1 MHIGVARAALVVGVG
16 LLSIAG
22 YNLVS
27 QASQAEDSSAGELVS
42 SLGDFP
48 ASAGTGAP
56 HELSRLKLL
65 QRTMHFVDEKYVD
78 PASVDPDSMFDSAL
92 DAVERRVSEVLFQR
106 SDDGQL
112 LHISVGGYTTTLE
125 LPPIDSTSALQDQLS
140 RVAGVLDEHLSDQV
154 DSAQVEYAL
163 INGVLGTLDP
173 HSVLL
178 PPADAENM
186 DTENSGEFG
195 GLGITITLVD
205 GLLTVEYPLEDTP
218 AWEAGLEP
226 GDQIVRINDE
236 STVNMDLQEAVSRLR
251 GKVGSPVTISV
262 SRESWEEPRD
272 IVIER
277 AKIKLNP
284 VKGTLLEGDIGYIKV
299 TNFHAAVSGDM
310 KDQLNSFKRQADGGE
325 IQGLVL
331 DLRGNPGGYLHQAIE
346 VVDLFLSDGPIVSTV
361 ERQGSKVDE
370 TNARGGNT
378 IGGEFP
384 IVVLVDAGSASASEI
399 VAGALKNR
407 GRAVIVGETT
417 FGKGSVQHLYPNEVD
432 GSKLKL
438 TVARY
443 LTPGDKSIQAVG
455 IPPDIGLD
463 QTIFYEM
470 KQDGETHTLVSMFAR
485 ERALREADLD
495 GSLEQGNQ
503 DDDQSVYSVRWLRE
517 LSSET
522 ERPRRDSVDT
532 SDFEIQFARDV
543 LLVSAG
549 KSSRAEILA
558 GVEKIVSKHDRE
570 QAVHI
575 QRAFKELGVDWSDG
589 NQPTA
594 PALIAELDLGGDGVL
609 RAGEDNTEV
618 IWLRATNQ
626 GDTPV
631 YQVLAMCESGMRD
644 LNNLEFYF
652 GKLEPG
658 ETRSFPAFVGLD
670 EGYRDEVAE
679 LSCAW
684 QDADGIAL
692 AQTQH
697 PIRSQS
703 QALPEFQWRYSI
715 VDGGEGETRGDQ
727 DGVVEQGELVA
738 LKVVVTNVGE
748 GESKAAFV
756 KLKNRAGKA
765 VDLRT
770 GSMELGALGPGESA
784 EALLE
789 FQVGLTG
796 ETLPLEI
803 LVGDQK
809 SFDHAVV
816 WRAGFQETFAQMEEL
831 EIPVGTAPDWTER
844 KPPRL
849 SLSRKPE
856 LIEKQSGVVLSG
868 QATDE
873 SAVQEV
879 IIYHLTQD
887 DTDKV
892 FYQGGQAGI
901 TAMPWTVDASLKP
914 GSNLFVILTRDDQG
928 LTDTASVNVW
938 FDDSAEPAE

>member
-1 MHIGVARAALVVGVG
+1 MHTGVARAALVVGVG
-16 LLSIAG
+16 LVSIAG
-22 YNLVS
+22 YNLIS
-27 QASQAEDSSAGELVS
+27 QASQAEDFQAGELVS

-48 ASAGTGAP
+48 ASVGNGAP

-65 QRTMHFVDEKYVD
+65 KRTMHFVDEKYVD
-78 PASVDPDSMFDSAL
+78 PARIDPDAMFDSAL
-92 DAVERRVSEVLFQR
+92 DSVERRVSEVLFQR

-140 RVAGVLDEHLSDQV
+140 RVAGVLDEHLSEEV
-154 DSAQVEYAL
+154 DPAQVEYAL

-173 HSVLL
+173 HSILL

-218 AWEAGLEP
+218 AWGAGLEP
-226 GDQIVRINDE
+226 GDQIVRINGE
-236 STVNMDLQEAVSRLR
+236 STVNMDLEEAVSRLR
-251 GKVGSPVTISV
+251 GKVGSEVTISV
-262 SRESWEEPRD
+262 ARESWEEPRD

-284 VKGTLLEGDIGYIKV
+284 VKGALLDGDIGYIKV

-310 KDQLNSFKRQADGGE
+310 KQQLTNFKRDAKGQQ

-346 VVDLFLSDGPIVSTV
+346 VVDLFISDGPIVSTV

-378 IGGEFP
+378 VGGDFP

-417 FGKGSVQHLYPNEVD
+417 FGKGSVQHLYPNEAD

-455 IPPDIGLD
+455 IPPDIALD

-470 KQDGETHTLVSMFAR
+470 EQDGETHTLVSMFAR

-495 GSLEQGNQ
+495 GSLEQG
-503 DDDQSVYSVRWLRE
+503 DQGDERSVYSMRWLRE
-517 LSSET
+517 LNAET

-532 SDFEIQFARDV
+532 SDFEIQFARD
-543 LLVSAG
+543 LLLASAG

-558 GVEKIVSKHDRE
+558 GVEGVVDRYDAD
-570 QAVHI
+570 QATHI
-575 QRAFKELGVDWSDG
+575 QGAFKKLGVDWSDG
-589 NQPTA
+589 RQPDSPQLSA
-594 PALIAELDLGGDGVL
+594 ALDLGSDDAL
-609 RAGEDNTEV
+609 SAGEDNTEV
-618 IWLRATNQ
+618 VWLRATNE
-626 GDTPV
+626 GDAPV
-631 YQVLAMCESGMRD
+631 YQVLSVCESGIRE

-658 ETRSFPAFVGLD
+658 ETKSFPAFVGLD
-670 EGYRDEVAE
+670 EGYRDEMGQ
-679 LSCAW
+679 LSCSW
-684 QDADGIAL
+684 QDAAGSEL
-692 AQTQH
+692 ATTEH
-697 PIRSQS
+697 PVRTISK
-703 QALPEFQWRYSI
+703 ALPSFEWTYSI
-715 VDGGEGETRGDQ
+715 VDGGEADTRGDG
-727 DGVVEQGELVA
+727 DGIVEQGELVG
-738 LKVVVTNVGE
+738 LKVQVTNTGE
-748 GESKAAFV
+748 GASKAAFV

-765 VDLRT
+765 VDLKT
-770 GSMELGALGPGESA
+770 GSQELGELAPGESA
-784 EALLE
+784 EALLL
-789 FQVGLTG
+789 FQVGLSG
-796 ETLPLEI
+796 AELPFEI
-803 LVGDQK
+803 LVGDGA
-809 SFDHAVV
+809 SFNHAVV

-831 EIPVGTAPDWTER
+831 AVPVGTAPEWGAR
-844 KPPRL
+844 KPPEL
-849 SLSRKPE
+849 TLSRHPE
-856 LIEKQSGVVLSG
+856 LVETQSGVVLSG
-868 QATDE
+868 QAVDE

-879 IIYHLTQD
+879 IVYHLTED
-887 DTDKV
+887 ETDKV
-892 FYQGGQAGI
+892 FYQGGQDGI
-901 TAMPWTVDASLKP
+901 TAMPWTVDARLEP
-914 GSNLFVILTRDDQG
+914 GANLFVILTRDDQG

-938 FDDSAEPAE
+938 FDDSAVAAE

>member
-1 MHIGVARAALVVGVG
+1 MHKGVARAALVVGVG
-16 LLSIAG
+16 LVSIAG
-22 YNLVS
+22 YNLIS
-27 QASQAEDSSAGELVS
+27 QASQAEDFQAGELVS

-48 ASAGTGAP
+48 ASASTGAP

-65 QRTMHFVDEKYVD
+65 KRTMHFVDEKYVD
-78 PASVDPDSMFDSAL
+78 PAAVDPDKMFDSAL

-125 LPPIDSTSALQDQLS
+125 LPPIDSTIALQDQLS

-154 DSAQVEYAL
+154 DPAQVEYAL

-173 HSVLL
+173 HSILL

-226 GDQIVRINDE
+226 GDKIVRINGE
-236 STVNMDLQEAVSRLR
+236 STVNMDLEEAVSRLR
-251 GKVGSPVTISV
+251 GPVGAPVTISV
-262 SRESWEEPRD
+262 SRDSWEDPRD

-284 VKGTLLEGDIGYIKV
+284 VKGKLLDGDIGYIKV

-310 KDQLNSFKRQADGGE
+310 KAQLNSFKRDAKGQE

-378 IGGEFP
+378 VGADFP

-417 FGKGSVQHLYPNEVD
+417 FGKGSVQHLYPNEAD

-455 IPPDIGLD
+455 IPPDIALD

-470 KQDGETHTLVSMFAR
+470 DQDDQTHTLVSMYAR

-495 GSLEQGNQ
+495 GSLAKGNQ
-503 DDDQSVYSVRWLRE
+503 DDGDSVYTIRWLRE
-517 LSSET
+517 LNPQT

-543 LLVSAG
+543 LLASKG
-549 KSSRAEILA
+549 KSSRAEVLA
-558 GVEKIVSKHDRE
+558 GVEKVVEKYAQE
-570 QAVHI
+570 QAEHI
-575 QRAFKELGVDWSDG
+575 NGAFKKLGVDWSG
-589 NQPTA
+589 GAQPGA
-594 PALIAELDLGGDGVL
+594 ASLSAVLDLGEDGVL
-609 RAGEDNTEV
+609 SAGEDNNEV
-618 IWLRATNQ
+618 VWLRATNQ
-626 GDTPV
+626 GSEPV
-631 YQVLAMCESGMRD
+631 YQVMAVCESGMRE

-679 LSCAW
+679 LNCAW
-684 QDADGIAL
+684 QDPQGVAL
-692 AQTQH
+692 SKTVH
-697 PIRSQS
+697 PIRTQS
-703 QALPEFQWRYSI
+703 QALPEFEWTYAI
-715 VDGGEGETRGDQ
+715 IDGGEGETRGDQ
-727 DGVVEQGELVA
+727 DGIVEQGELVA

-748 GESKAAFV
+748 GQAKSTFV
-756 KLKNRAGKA
+756 KVKNRAGKA

-770 GSMELGALGPGESA
+770 GSQELGALAPGESA
-784 EALLE
+784 EALLD

-796 ETLPLEI
+796 ETLALEI
-803 LVGDQK
+803 LVGDQQ

-831 EIPVGTAPDWTER
+831 EIPVGVAPEWSDR
-844 KPPRL
+844 KPPKL
-849 SLSRKPE
+849 TLSRKPE
-856 LIEKQSGVVLSG
+856 LVEKQSGVVLSG

-887 DTDKV
+887 DTDKI

-901 TAMPWTVDASLKP
+901 AAMPWTVDARLQP
-914 GSNLFVILTRDDQG
+914 GANLFVVLTRDDQG

-938 FDDSAEPAE
+938 FDDSAVASE